1 MVSVTMRRV
10 RSKDTS
16 PQLAHRPYCK
26 QLPGQPDLTFSP
38 ARLVVFVDGDFWHGQ
53 QWHLRGF
60 RSLENQIKES
70 SSASCWVRKTR
81 RNMERD
87 VVTNHLQRRVAEDS
101 LKAQKVADE
110 PETVNACSEAIEP
123 EG

>member
-1 MVSVTMRRV
+1 MSATMRRV

-16 PQLAHRPYCK
+16 PELAHRPYCE

-38 ARLVVFVDGDFWHGQ
+38 ARLVVFVDGDFWHGY
-53 QWHLRGF
+53 QWQLRSF
-60 RSLENQIKES
+60 QSLEDQIKES
-70 SSASCWVRKTR
+70 SSASCWVRKIG

-110 PETVNACSEAIEP
+110 PETVNALSDAIEP
-123 EG
+123 GG

>member
-1 MVSVTMRRV
+1 
-10 RSKDTS
+10 
-16 PQLAHRPYCK
+16 
-26 QLPGQPDLTFSP
+26 
-38 ARLVVFVDGDFWHGQ
+38 LVVFVDGDFWHGQ
-53 QWHLRGF
+53 QWQLRGF

-87 VVTNHLQRRVAEDS
+87 VVTNHLERRVAEDS

-110 PETVNACSEAIEP
+110 PETVNACSEAIGP